1 MHHADAELEEIL
13 KRIPAHMD
21 FLVPAESESEPVEHD
36 DSRDRMPL
44 SLLTAPAE
52 SLILAPPLELNHESC
67 VELAVY
73 PPATNMFELSDLP
86 KQPGRGE
93 IVLLQMGHNEVR
105 QVVLFSETMIS

>member
-1 MHHADAELEEIL
+1 
-13 KRIPAHMD
+13 MD

-93 IVLLQMGHNEVR
+93 IV
-105 QVVLFSETMIS
+105 